1 MEFNGPRIFTFKV
14 QKERNEDED
23 EDEDE
28 KYVNEKNILNI
39 EDTNMHKIQK
49 C

>member
-39 EDTNMHKIQK
+39 EDTNMH
-49 C
+49 